1 MNWKSKVTGAL
12 AATLALGS
20 IVFTPVTAKTVDP
33 KQVSAGPQM
42 VTSQSTIDAYYLPAA
57 GKTGAALKASLHD
70 IIDNHTQVSY
80 DTVWTALKETDQD
93 PNNANNVIELY
104 TGKSI
109 AKTSN
114 GGNVGQWN
122 REHVWAKS
130 HGDFGTA
137 NGPGTDLHHLR
148 PADVVVNSARG
159 NLDFDNGGTKYS
171 GCDCYRDGDSWEP
184 PNRVKGDIARM
195 IFYMAVR
202 YEGGGEIDLET
213 SENVNNGSN
222 PLHGKLSTLKAW
234 NKLDPVDS
242 FEQRRNDVIFEKW
255 QKNRNPFI
263 DHPEYVTSIWGN

>member
-109 AKTSN
+109 SKSSN

-130 HGDFGTA
+130 HGDFGTS

-148 PADVVVNSARG
+148 PEDVVVNSARG
-159 NLDFDNGGTKYS
+159 
-171 GCDCYRDGDSWEP
+171 
-184 PNRVKGDIARM
+184 I
-195 IFYMAVR
+195 
-202 YEGGGEIDLET
+202 
-213 SENVNNGSN
+213 
-222 PLHGKLSTLKAW
+222 
-234 NKLDPVDS
+234 
-242 FEQRRNDVIFEKW
+242 
-255 QKNRNPFI
+255 
-263 DHPEYVTSIWGN
+263 

>member
-1 MNWKSKVTGAL
+1 MNWKSKISGAL
-12 AATLALGS
+12 VAALALGS
-20 IVFTPVTAKTVDP
+20 ISFTPVIAKTAPTQIV
-33 KQVSAGPQM
+33 AGPQQ
-42 VTSQSTIDAYYLPAA
+42 VTSQSTIDAYYLTAS
-57 GKTGAALKASLHD
+57 GKSGATLKAALHD

-109 AKTSN
+109 AKSSN

-130 HGDFGTA
+130 HGDFGTS

-148 PADVVVNSARG
+148 AEDVVVNSARG
-159 NLDFDNGGTKYS
+159 NLDFDNGGTKYA

-184 PNRVKGDIARM
+184 PTRVKGDIARM

-202 YEGGGEIDLET
+202 YEGGGEIDLEA
-213 SENVNNGSN
+213 SENVSNGAN

-234 NKLDPVDS
+234 NKLDPVDAT
-242 FEQRRNDVIFEKW
+242 EIRRNDIIFEKW

-263 DHPEYVTSIWGN
+263 DHPEYVTAIWGN